1 MSQAKRKTSTIQVS
15 PDLNLVLT
23 KYATEQG
30 ITKAEAADRIF
41 NILYPKG
48 VGAEAQTSLAPPSE
62 GTEEGAEAQSSGLEL
77 EEEGEDISDQLG
89 KTVKDLRAVHTI
101 RALTSGLN
109 QKEGDDK
116 ITMRDALELKR
127 IEAMFGGSKAAQGSD
142 ALDATFR
149 KYIEPLQN
157 QIKELESKFHE
168 QRVADAERERDEY
181 KKRLEERD
189 SREERQQEMMSL
201 LSPMQEQ
208 FKEISDRVTS
218 LAESLKSGTKEKPT
232 REEASEETKA
242 IIQLA
247 TEMRTAIQKMG
258 SGGATST
265 PQTLTDTIDTLTTL
279 IDKLNEVGNKFRGG
293 GGEGDFDWRAA
304 TVSTLGE
311 VATEAFKTYRDIH
324 SAMPSL
330 EGEEESKSGEKKE
343 QLSQQVILRR
353 VYNYAVKKIS
363 EGELQ
368 LNPYEAAGE
377 LNLSPNQVWWAIE
390 ELRKKGML
398 KSGTTAKGKGESA
411 TGTAKTP
418 EQLQAEGL
426 LDI

>member
-1 MSQAKRKTSTIQVS
+1 VS

-62 GTEEGAEAQSSGLEL
+62 GTEEGAEAPSSGLEL

-279 IDKLNEVGNKFRGG
+279 IDKLNEIGTKFRG

-311 VATEAFKTYRDIH
+311 VATEAFKTYRDVH
-324 SAMPSL
+324 GGVE
-330 EGEEESKSGEKKE
+330 EGEEESSSSGEKKE
-343 QLSQQVILRR
+343 KLSEQVILRR

-363 EGELQ
+363 EGQLQ
-368 LNPYEAAGE
+368 LNPYEAATE
-377 LNLSPNQVWWAIE
+377 LNLSPNRVWWAIE
-390 ELRKKGML
+390 ECRKKGML
-398 KSGTTAKGKGESA
+398 KSGTSAGATKEKGEAA
-411 TGTAKTP
+411 TGTTKTP

>member
-1 MSQAKRKTSTIQVS
+1 MSQKRKTSTIQVS

-30 ITKAEAADRIF
+30 ITKAEAADRVF

-48 VGAEAQTSLAPPSE
+48 VGAEAEPSLAPAEGGEE
-62 GTEEGAEAQSSGLEL
+62 GTDAPSKGLEL
-77 EEEGEDISDQLG
+77 EEEGEISDELQG
-89 KTVKDLRAVHTI
+89 TVKDLRAVQTI
-101 RALTSGLN
+101 RALTANLN
-109 QKEGDDK
+109 KGDGGDDR
-116 ITMRDALELKR
+116 ITAKDALELKR
-127 IEAMFGGSKAAQGSD
+127 IEAMFPPKTQGGTD
-142 ALDATFR
+142 ALDASLR
-149 KYIEPLQN
+149 RYLGPLRREVR
-157 QIKELESKFHE
+157 ELRGQLQAHT
-168 QRVADAERERDEY
+168 VGDAERERDEY
-181 KKRLEERD
+181 KRRLDERD
-189 SREERQQEMMSL
+189 SKEERQQEMMAL
-201 LSPMQEQ
+201 LGPQQEM
-208 FKEISDRVTS
+208 FKELSDRVS
-218 LAESLKSGTKEKPT
+218 ALAETLKPGSKEKPT

-279 IDKLNEVGNKFRGG
+279 IDKLNEIGTKFRG

-311 VATEAFKTYRDIH
+311 VATEAFKTYRDVH
-324 SAMPSL
+324 GGVE
-330 EGEEESKSGEKKE
+330 EGEEESSSSGEKKE
-343 QLSQQVILRR
+343 KLSEQVILRR

-363 EGELQ
+363 EGQLQ
-368 LNPYEAAGE
+368 LNPYEAATE
-377 LNLSPNQVWWAIE
+377 LNLSPNRVWWAIE
-390 ELRKKGML
+390 ECRKKGML
-398 KSGTTAKGKGESA
+398 KSGTSAGATKEKGEAA
-411 TGTAKTP
+411 TGTTKTT